1 MIHTVREHMLKQ
13 DMMQAAQAGI
23 PLSTQELNMRVQQAL
38 DLAYGGQNLNSLLPA
53 GPEPIGSRPIL
64 VSLYPNE
71 DYAVFS
77 FRGKTYIQYYNIGGA
92 AEVELEGAPQEAV
105 DSYVPVGKAK

>member
-1 MIHTVREHMLKQ
+1 MIKQ
-13 DMMQAAQAGI
+13 NIMQAAQAGV
-23 PLSTQELNMRVQQAL
+23 PLSTQELEKRVQQAL
-38 DLAYGGQNLNSLLPA
+38 DLEYGGQNLNSLLPV
-53 GPEPIGSRPIL
+53 GPDPIGSRPVL

-71 DYAVFS
+71 DYAVFN

-105 DSYVPVGKAK
+105 NSYVPVGKAK